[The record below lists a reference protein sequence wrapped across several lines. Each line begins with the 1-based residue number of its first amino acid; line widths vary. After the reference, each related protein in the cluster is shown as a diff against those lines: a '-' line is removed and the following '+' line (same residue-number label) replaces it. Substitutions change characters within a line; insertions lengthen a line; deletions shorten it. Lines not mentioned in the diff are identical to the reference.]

1 MIGVLHL
8 SHYGNTTTTTK
19 KKQTRKSQCAQD
31 EKATKTLL
39 IIISDKSCFL
49 CHLLSQWQC
58 PQPPSHCTDWPA
70 TAAFESKILQIFFF
84 TFPRECPKQHQN
96 KGTRCWCL
104 YNTHSS
110 EMLYQDQNICRWVRD
125 STMVCIK
132 GRPENYIS
140 GYRICD
146 GERRYHPETTDSS
159 VPHCSCSGG
168 PGAAQRLFSLSAA
181 RLRSARD
188 GQTG

>member
-8 SHYGNTTTTTK
+8 SHYGNTTTK
-19 KKQTRKSQCAQD
+19 KKKKTK
-31 EKATKTLL
+31 EKPMCPGWESHQNTSDYYQWQKLLPVSPPLPMAVPTATLSL
-39 IIISDKSCFL
+39 HRPACNSCFWKQNT
-49 CHLLSQWQC
+49 SN
-58 PQPPSHCTDWPA
+58 
-70 TAAFESKILQIFFF
+70 IFF

-110 EMLYQDQNICRWVRD
+110 EMFYQDQNICRWVRD

>member
-1 MIGVLHL
+1 M
-8 SHYGNTTTTTK
+8 
-19 KKQTRKSQCAQD
+19 RKPP
-31 EKATKTLL
+31 KH
-39 IIISDKSCFL
+39 FW
-49 CHLLSQWQC
+49 LLSVTKAASC
-58 PQPPSHCTDWPA
+58 VTSSPNGSAHSHPL
-70 TAAFESKILQIFFF
+70 TAQTGLQQLLLKAKYFKHFFF

-110 EMLYQDQNICRWVRD
+110 EMFYQDQNICRWVRD